1 MIDEK
6 KQNVWSGEK
15 EASFLRWILEK
26 ENRCPLTTCPVTV
39 PGDFYKLPPGVDQ
52 VIWNGK
58 TVGPKPEPGPM
69 GNIAKGMERREGE
82 F

>member
-39 PGDFYKLPPGVDQ
+39 PGHIRWTL
-52 VIWNGK
+52 
-58 TVGPKPEPGPM
+58 TVRVVKYHLKMSVALQTIEVTTAE
-69 GNIAKGMERREGE
+69 NQR
-82 F
+82 